1 MLPWNYGFH
10 WTLGTMIFMGAF
22 YTVLAI
28 VAATLISAAWRSRR
42 HLRSGT
48 AEEVRW
54 HSDFHDLPAR
64 DRPCR
69 HQLTGELEYRD
80 CQNSF
85 DCRQCD
91 THRTLLEQRPPS
103 KPDGKSYEDFG
114 MTFPLDRM
122 YHRGHTW
129 VRRERNGT
137 VTIGLDDFG
146 RRLFGKPDS
155 VELPRKGQRIRLNGA
170 AWRIRKGNLDQP
182 VVSPL
187 NGIVLETG
195 GPDSEWY
202 LKVRPAHPDLR
213 HLLEGSEVQP
223 WVAREMERLQGALSA
238 AGVAPDPVNG
248 RTDVAALAAACP
260 TACWE
265 TVCGTMFLRP

>member
-1 MLPWNYGFH
+1 
-10 WTLGTMIFMGAF
+10 
-22 YTVLAI
+22 
-28 VAATLISAAWRSRR
+28 
-42 HLRSGT
+42 
-48 AEEVRW
+48 
-54 HSDFHDLPAR
+54 
-64 DRPCR
+64 
-69 HQLTGELEYRD
+69 
-80 CQNSF
+80 
-85 DCRQCD
+85 
-91 THRTLLEQRPPS
+91 
-103 KPDGKSYEDFG
+103 

-182 VVSPL
+182 VLSPL

-213 HLLEGSEVQP
+213 HLLEGSEVQF
-223 WVAREMERLQGALSA
+223 WVAGEMERLQGALSA
-238 AGVAPDPVNG
+238 AGTAPNMVNG
-248 RTDVAALAAACP
+248 PTDVAAIAAACP

-265 TVCGTMFLRP
+265 AVCGTMFLRP